1 MNYERPYSPVSHA
14 PAIARTQ
21 LDTPCRY
28 ARYAEPHPVPSLK
41 GLWETRT
48 ASVSYRALAPVEDGL
63 PSGMEGRHSDA
74 AQPTANYSLLTAN
87 STTAPPVPPVP
98 LIQHSALDL
107 HVLRQRKGPRDRPIL
122 LRLTLLQ
129 QRFECVAERGSDG
142 FEISVAFALYVL
154 RGQPSEVGGSE
165 WGGDCFRDYLQERCK
180 RE

>member
-63 PSGMEGRHSDA
+63 PSGMEGNPFNVP
-74 AQPTANYSLLTAN
+74 QQTAN
-87 STTAPPVPPVP
+87 
-98 LIQHSALDL
+98 
-107 HVLRQRKGPRDRPIL
+107 
-122 LRLTLLQ
+122 
-129 QRFECVAERGSDG
+129 C
-142 FEISVAFALYVL
+142 
-154 RGQPSEVGGSE
+154 
-165 WGGDCFRDYLQERCK
+165 
-180 RE
+180 